1 MCIGYVT
8 LEERGATD
16 RLLADLARGLLA
28 GGVAVAGAV
37 QHNVDCGVDCEMDV
51 QVLPD
56 GPVIRISQKLGAGSS
71 GCRLDAGALETAV
84 AEVTQRLAGAR
95 LLIVNKFGKHEAE
108 GRGFRQMVADA
119 VAGGLPVLIGVNA
132 TNLAA
137 FRDFAGDLA
146 EPVAPEAVAGWL
158 SQVLTEGAA

>member
-1 MCIGYVT
+1 MRIGYVT
-8 LEERGATD
+8 LDERGATD

-37 QHNVDCGVDCEMDV
+37 QHNLYCSADCEMDV

-84 AEVTQRLAGAR
+84 AEVAGRMQGAR
-95 LLIVNKFGKHEAE
+95 LLIINKFGKHESE

-119 VAGGLPVLIGVNA
+119 VADGLPVLIGVNRG
-132 TNLAA
+132 NMAA
-137 FRDFAGDLA
+137 FHEFAGDLA